1 MQKKKILTRLAPAAV
16 VAVTAATVS
25 WGSGVASAVPL
36 AGSLG
41 SLTII
46 PAEGTD
52 IERMSATT
60 SGPCTNATKLADLVI
75 EGPVGADGTA
85 PDSATFPTSNPYPVT
100 SVDPNQ
106 LSTVAPFG
114 QQFNK
119 TIKDAA
125 AERGK
130 TIQVGEYHL
139 TTRCFDEF
147 AIEVLGTFT
156 GGLIFDTPTH
166 YTVIG
171 SATTPTPTPG
181 ASPTPVPATPIPT
194 PGASPTP
201 VPATPTPTLQPGVT
215 HTTTVL
221 RAFPSPAFQGFPV
234 ILFAQ
239 VSPRDASGS
248 VQFKDGPTHIGGPVM
263 VFNGFALGFAS
274 GLNEGAHELTV
285 EFAPT
290 NPQAYEPSFDSKPLT
305 VRSPFR
311 WLLMFRR

>member
-1 MQKKKILTRLAPAAV
+1 MRVSSIVQKKKLLTRLASAGV
-16 VAVTAATVS
+16 VAVAAATVS
-25 WGSGVASAVPL
+25 LGSGVANAVPL
-36 AGSLG
+36 AGTLG

-46 PAEGTD
+46 PAEGD
-52 IERMSATT
+52 DNARMSSTT
-60 SGPCTNATKLADLVI
+60 SGPCTSATKLADLVI
-75 EGPVGADGTA
+75 EGPVGPDGTA

-100 SVDPNQ
+100 TVDPNQ

-125 AERGK
+125 TERGK

-181 ASPTPVPATPIPT
+181 GSPSPVPTPTASPTPVPGTPVPT
-194 PGASPTP
+194 PTASPTP
-201 VPATPTPTLQPGVT
+201 VPGTPVPTPTASPTPVPGT
-215 HTTTVL
+215 
-221 RAFPSPAFQGFPV
+221 PV
-234 ILFAQ
+234 
-239 VSPRDASGS
+239 
-248 VQFKDGPTHIGGPVM
+248 PT
-263 VFNGFALGFAS
+263 
-274 GLNEGAHELTV
+274 
-285 EFAPT
+285 PT
-290 NPQAYEPSFDSKPLT
+290 
-305 VRSPFR
+305 
-311 WLLMFRR
+311 